1 MGKPGRPMS
10 SQYLCFKV
18 QRPALE
24 YLESGIIDLI
34 LDPTLKEKYRKLP
47 VAYHLN
53 CENPYN

>member
-1 MGKPGRPMS
+1 MS

-18 QRPALE
+18 QRPALG
-24 YLESGIIDLI
+24 YPESGIIDLI